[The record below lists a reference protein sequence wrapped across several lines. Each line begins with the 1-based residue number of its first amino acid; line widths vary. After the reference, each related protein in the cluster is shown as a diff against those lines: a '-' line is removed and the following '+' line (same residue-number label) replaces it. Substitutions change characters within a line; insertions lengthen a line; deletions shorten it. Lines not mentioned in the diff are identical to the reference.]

1 MIWKLNLYRLLI
13 IFAQFIFISC
23 FFVGISFLIYNIN
36 SNYVHLF
43 IWTNYLLNVVM
54 VLVIAFQ
61 KRNSQI
67 KLSWLFL
74 MIILP
79 IFSVAIFFTLGKIK
93 PNKNELKVIE
103 EDSYNLN
110 KIDQIDKIKSNNSIL
125 NQLKNITD
133 NTLFNADYK
142 FYEEGYRFYDSLEKN
157 IKNAKKSILIIT
169 YIIKK
174 SEISRE
180 FIDLIKSKAK
190 EGLEIKWLIDDFGA
204 FPKLKKELKKLNKV
218 GVKVHFIAKIYY
230 PFITHKSFYRN
241 HQKFIIIDSKKV
253 FSGGNN
259 ISDEYASLSPKYGH
273 WIDLNYK
280 ITGEY
285 VNAYNIHFIKFWEIV
300 TREKLD
306 INNYIH
312 KFNKE
317 QKGQNESILIFDS
330 PSCDYSNAE
339 RVWIKLFSQ
348 AKKSIKIAT
357 PYFSITEAMF
367 KEIVLAL
374 KNNIDV
380 TIFFPGLPDKKL
392 VYKVGLWQIKQLVE
406 LGMKVKIY
414 NDHFLHSKSGVIDDE
429 IAWVG
434 TSNLDA
440 RSMFSQYETM
450 DIISGPSVKSI
461 IYIFNEYKKNSTD
474 IQNNHELMK
483 KGTIFER
490 FFFIWTSPTI

>member
-1 MIWKLNLYRLLI
+1 
-13 IFAQFIFISC
+13 
-23 FFVGISFLIYNIN
+23 
-36 SNYVHLF
+36 
-43 IWTNYLLNVVM
+43 M
-54 VLVIAFQ
+54 VLTIAFQ
-61 KRNSQI
+61 QRNPKI
-67 KLSWLFL
+67 KVSWLFL
-74 MIILP
+74 MTILP

-93 PNKNELKVIE
+93 PNKNELKVMR
-103 EDSYNLN
+103 EDNYNLN
-110 KIDQIDKIKSNNSIL
+110 KINQIEKTSSASVEL
-125 NQLKNITD
+125 NELKNITD
-133 NTLFNADYK
+133 TTILNSNYH

-157 IKNAKKSILIIT
+157 IKEAKKSILIIT

-174 SEISRE
+174 SEISKE
-180 FIDLIKSKAK
+180 FIDLIKLKAK

-204 FPKLKKELKKLNKV
+204 FPRLKKELKKLNKI

-230 PFITHKSFYRN
+230 PFITHKAFYRN

-273 WIDLNYK
+273 WIDINYK

-285 VNAYNIHFIKFWEIV
+285 VNAYNVHFIKFWEII

-306 INNYIH
+306 VNNYIS
-312 KFNKE
+312 KFKE
-317 QKGQNESILIFDS
+317 DEKGENQSILVFDS
-330 PSCDYSNAE
+330 PSWDYSNAE

-357 PYFSITEAMF
+357 PYFSITEAMY
-367 KEIVLAL
+367 KQIILAL
-374 KNNIDV
+374 KNNVDV

-392 VYKVGLWQIKQLVE
+392 VYKVGLWQIKQLVQ
-406 LGMKVKIY
+406 LGMKVQIY
-414 NDHFLHSKSGVIDDE
+414 DNHFLHSKSGIIDDK

-450 DIISGPSVKSI
+450 DIIVGPAIKNVI
-461 IYIFNEYKKNSTD
+461 HLFEQYNNNSTD
-474 IQNNHELMK
+474 IRKNPELMK

-490 FFFIWTSPTI
+490 FFYIWTSPTI